1 MVATLLS
8 VPHCHHVKDCVDKK
22 HKARQNCHRTHCPS
36 LWNSLKLEVDEKSEF
51 LTTEQSG
58 ENFPTYIWRMLVCVN
73 LLGPH
78 CNEEKEPKEVEQ
90 EHLKQEKKIFTN
102 KRSYWICL
110 VIPHDDADHK
120 DNGDEE
126 VSNAR
131 HNSKDQVVLGALII
145 DWQATDIRV
154 HVPSSYRTVDV
165 KLWGCSC
172 GCCWCRC
179 SCGRSWRYWWRWIGD
194 FQKSCPWKKLF
205 SISEYLNVSQLTPVE
220 HVARIPNTEH
230 QENDK
235 NKNLESSTKIL
246 KLLPLTSSTNFM
258 TNAFVARFLAA
269 KAIFLV
275 SDNFHELMETLRQL

>member
-1 MVATLLS
+1 MA
-8 VPHCHHVKDCVDKK
+8 K
-22 HKARQNCHRTHCPS
+22 
-36 LWNSLKLEVDEKSEF
+36 
-51 LTTEQSG
+51 
-58 ENFPTYIWRMLVCVN
+58 TYIWRMLVCVN

-194 FQKSCPWKKLF
+194 FQKSCPWEKLF

-246 KLLPLTSSTNFM
+246 IAASTHQFDKLHDERFCGEILSCKSHLSSVRQFSRIDGDFTPVV
-258 TNAFVARFLAA
+258 NAMLSPPYHLKCLFIRAGTKIGTIPA
-269 KAIFLV
+269 
-275 SDNFHELMETLRQL
+275 H